1 LTARRADPLI
11 AVGAGRLSTMTFRRI
26 LVAPIAL
33 VCVLS
38 ACSEVQHSIVTTTTP
53 PSTSTTTTVAA
64 TTSTSSTTT
73 STTSTTTSTSTTT
86 TVPAVKGLTLSHS
99 GIGDASFGAD
109 ADGVVTYVNSVL
121 GQPTSDS
128 GWVDPTSTGKTCS
141 GTEVR
146 FVVWRDLS
154 LYFTDQSSYVK
165 GLRHF
170 ASYTYGPAFGATID
184 PNGLVTD
191 NGVGVGSTVAA
202 LKKAYP
208 GVAIAGSNPTTPT
221 ARFSIQV
228 GLVGTLSG
236 THPTDLITSFVGGQA
251 CSG

>member
-1 LTARRADPLI
+1 
-11 AVGAGRLSTMTFRRI
+11 MTFRRI

-64 TTSTSSTTT
+64 TTSTSSTT
-73 STTSTTTSTSTTT
+73 STTSTTTSTTTTT
-86 TVPAVKGLTLSHS
+86 TVPAVKGLTLSHL
-99 GIGDASFGAD
+99 GLGDASFGAD
-109 ADGVVTYVNSVL
+109 ADGVVTYVDSVL

-128 GWVDPTSTGKTCS
+128 GWVDPASTGKTCT

-154 LYFTDQSSYVK
+154 LFFTDQSSYVK

-191 NGVGVGSTVAA
+191 SGVGVGSTVAA
-202 LKKAYP
+202 MKKAYP
-208 GVAIAGSNPTTPT
+208 AAAVAGPSSTHPT

-236 THPTDLITSFVGGQA
+236 THSTDVITSFVGGQA